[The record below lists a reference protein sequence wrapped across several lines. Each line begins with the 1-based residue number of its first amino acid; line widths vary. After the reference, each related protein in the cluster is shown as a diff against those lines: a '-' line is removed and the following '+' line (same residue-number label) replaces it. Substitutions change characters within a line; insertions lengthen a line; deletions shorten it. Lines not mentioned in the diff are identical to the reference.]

1 MRKVGLAVALCALA
15 ASGCIDSMIMNGEI
29 AATRKASTALDTV
42 ADLELA
48 KTAAQA
54 GLAQF
59 EGMHKLAPDNEDA
72 LFMLM
77 QTWGAYAWG
86 FVEDEM
92 EEAQDR
98 DDEDAAEYHK
108 KRAKLAYGR
117 AIAYGVELLGK
128 RAPGFEQASKNDK
141 ALTAWLQENFP
152 AKEDAENLFWFGYA
166 WVSRVNLLKDDP
178 AAVADLYVGVDVI
191 EHSVKL
197 DPDFYWQSGKVAL
210 AAYHARTADAEV
222 KQAKSMFDEALA
234 KTERKSL
241 VVQLTY
247 AQNYACVMADK
258 PLYEKLLGEVL
269 AADDPDPAQRLTNAI
284 AKRRAKRYLSKR
296 RMQDCGFDA
305 PK

>member
-1 MRKVGLAVALCALA
+1 VVGLCALA
-15 ASGCIDSMIMNGEI
+15 SSACIDSMIMNGEI

-77 QTWGAYAWG
+77 QTWSAYAWG

-98 DDEDAAEYHK
+98 DDEDAATYHK
-108 KRAKLAYGR
+108 KRARLAYDR
-117 AIAYGVELLGK
+117 AISYGKELLSK
-128 RAPGFEQASKNDK
+128 RAPGFDDAAKNDK
-141 ALTAWLQENFP
+141 ALGAWLADNF
-152 AKEDAENLFWFGYA
+152 ASKEDAENLFWFGYA
-166 WVSRVNLLKDDP
+166 WISRVNLLKDDP
-178 AAVADLYVGVDVI
+178 AAVADLFVAVDVI

-197 DPDFYWQSGKVAL
+197 DPEFYWSSGKVAL

-222 KQAKSMFDEALA
+222 KLAHDMFEEALA
-234 KTERKSL
+234 KTQRKSL

-247 AQNYACVMADK
+247 AQTFACVRADK
-258 PLYEKLLGEVL
+258 ALYEKLLGEVL
-269 AADDPDPAQRLTNAI
+269 TVEDPDPAQRLTNAI
-284 AKRRAKRYLSKR
+284 AKRRAKRWMSKR